1 MSAEAK
7 STDKPLRCATAGSV
21 DDGKS
26 TLIGRL
32 LLDSKSLM
40 TDQIAHVDEA
50 SKRRGLGRTDLA
62 LVTDGLRAE
71 REQGITI
78 DVAWR
83 YFATP
88 KRRFVLAD
96 APGHVQYTC
105 NTVTAC
111 STAEVAIVLVDVRKS
126 MTEQTK
132 RHLFVARL
140 LGVKS
145 LVLAVNKMDA
155 VNFDHEAFV
164 RVRDEVTAYLQ
175 ALPKNLR
182 PVDVSFVPV
191 AALTG
196 DNVVE
201 PTRAMPWYDGPPL
214 LQHLESLPNDEQV
227 DTGAR
232 FPVQWVIRPQ
242 TEEQPD
248 YRGYSGRLSS
258 GSLEVGQ
265 RVRVVPRGRE
275 TTITKLETARGE
287 TQRIDAGVSAVVHL
301 KDDID
306 VSRGDMIVSL
316 EDGPRIT
323 REIDAVITWLH
334 ETPARIG
341 GTYWLRHTTREVKAT
356 LERVDASFDVVTG
369 AEVPFT
375 GTLGL
380 NDLGRV
386 RFKTSAP
393 LCVDAYRD
401 RRSTGALVLVD
412 VATGETVAGAM
423 VLPQ

>member
-1 MSAEAK
+1 MNE
-7 STDKPLRCATAGSV
+7 KPLRCATAGSV

-32 LLDSKSLM
+32 LFDSKSLM

-83 YFATP
+83 FFATP

-111 STAEVAIVLVDVRKS
+111 STAEVAIVLIDARKS
-126 MTEQTK
+126 MTEQTR

-145 LVLAVNKMDA
+145 LVLAINKMDA
-155 VNFDHEAFV
+155 VDHAHDVFV
-164 RVRDEVTAYLQ
+164 RVRDEVTEYLN
-175 ALPKNLR
+175 ALPKHLR
-182 PVDVSFVPV
+182 PVDVSFIPV

-227 DTGAR
+227 DDGAR

-242 TEEQPD
+242 TADHPD
-248 YRGYSGRLSS
+248 YRGYAGRLAS
-258 GSLEVGQ
+258 GTLSVGQ
-265 RVRVVPRGRE
+265 RVRVAPRGRE
-275 TTITKLETARGE
+275 TVVTKIETARGE
-287 TQRIDAGVSAVVHL
+287 VDRISPGISATVHL
-301 KDDID
+301 SDDID
-306 VSRGDMIVSL
+306 VSRGDMIVAL

-323 REIDAVITWLH
+323 REVDAAITWLH
-334 ETPARIG
+334 ETPARVG

-356 LERVDASFDVVTG
+356 LERVDARLDVLTG
-369 AEVPFT
+369 AEIPFE
-375 GTLGL
+375 GALGL
-380 NDLGRV
+380 NDLARV
-386 RFKTSAP
+386 HLKTSAP

-412 VATGETVAGAM
+412 ASTGETVAGAM
-423 VLPQ
+423 VLPETP

>member
-1 MSAEAK
+1 MSAND
-7 STDKPLRCATAGSV
+7 TKPLRCATAGSV

-32 LLDSKSLM
+32 LFDSKSLM

-62 LVTDGLRAE
+62 LLTDGLRAE

-111 STAEVAIVLVDVRKS
+111 STAEVAIVLIDARKS
-126 MTEQTK
+126 MTEQTR

-145 LVLAVNKMDA
+145 LVLAINKMDA
-155 VNFDHEAFV
+155 VDHSHEVFV
-164 RVRDEVTAYLQ
+164 RVRDDVTAYLS

-214 LQHLESLPNDEQV
+214 LQHLESLPNDEQL
-227 DTGAR
+227 DAGAR

-242 TEEQPD
+242 SDDHPD
-248 YRGYSGRLSS
+248 YRGYAGRLAS
-258 GSLEVGQ
+258 GTLSVGQ
-265 RVRVVPRGRE
+265 QVRVAPKGRE
-275 TTITKLETARGE
+275 TTITKIETARGDVAE
-287 TQRIDAGVSAVVHL
+287 LTAGVSATVHL

-306 VSRGDMIVSL
+306 VSRGDMIVAL
-316 EDGPRIT
+316 DDGPRIT
-323 REIDAVITWLH
+323 REIEASITWLH
-334 ETPARIG
+334 ETPARVG

-356 LERVDASFDVVTG
+356 LESVDATFDVLTG
-369 AEVPFT
+369 AEIPFT

-386 RFKTSAP
+386 RLKTSAP

-401 RRSTGALVLVD
+401 RRATGALVLVD
-412 VATGETVAGAM
+412 ASTGETVAGAM
-423 VLPQ
+423 VLPE